1 MGDTNTEKQSLDSS
15 LEATSK
21 ASREELFQQD
31 MEKILV
37 KLKNEPG
44 SITTEDA
51 RRLSENVEVNN
62 EKSARIISAVE
73 SFAVANES
81 LHEEVP
87 PLGQPIHSSLLTI
100 VMDLE
105 IAVQCNP
112 GDVTDEVLR
121 TTQSIVTSKKSALTP
136 PSTHKKHTDFILE
149 MQRAMGLNA
158 APRSELEAELQ
169 EEVAKIEPKI
179 AQGTVTKSE
188 ADHLHSLEAR
198 AHGRTEKG
206 GITALAQS
214 VVAKRER
221 QLSQNGNDSG
231 NATGGRPHANSK
243 SFTSTSY
250 KKYSDDQSA
259 YLPEAEV
266 SIKSNIDRS
275 TVAANVQ
282 PGETCAPDHGE
293 KAGFVTT
300 PRSLAYRT
308 RNESLSDRSNVSP
321 RASDVENEYRKEQSQ
336 SVNAMINTH
345 LRENSQ
351 PLN

>member
-1 MGDTNTEKQSLDSS
+1 
-15 LEATSK
+15 
-21 ASREELFQQD
+21 

-81 LHEEVP
+81 LHEEIP

-100 VMDLE
+100 VMDLQ
-105 IAVQCNP
+105 IAVQRNP

-121 TTQSIVTSKKSALTP
+121 TTQSIVTK
-136 PSTHKKHTDFILE
+136 
-149 MQRAMGLNA
+149 MQKAMGFNN
-158 APRSELEAELQ
+158 APRPELEAELQ
-169 EEVAKIEPKI
+169 EEIAKIEPKI
-179 AQGTVTKSE
+179 AQGTVTKRE
-188 ADHLHSLEAR
+188 ADHLHSLESR
-198 AHGRTEKG
+198 VHGRTEKG

-214 VVAKRER
+214 IVAKRER
-221 QLSQNGNDSG
+221 QLTQKANDSG
-231 NATGGRPHANSK
+231 NATGGRPRANSK
-243 SFTSTSY
+243 SLTSTSY
-250 KKYSDDQSA
+250 KKYSNDQSA
-259 YLPEAEV
+259 CLPEAEV

-275 TVAANVQ
+275 TPAVADVDAQ
-282 PGETCAPDHGE
+282 PGDTRAPEIAE
-293 KAGFVTT
+293 KAGPATT

-321 RASDVENEYRKEQSQ
+321 RVSDAENEHRKEQSQ
-336 SVNAMINTH
+336 SVNAMIDTH